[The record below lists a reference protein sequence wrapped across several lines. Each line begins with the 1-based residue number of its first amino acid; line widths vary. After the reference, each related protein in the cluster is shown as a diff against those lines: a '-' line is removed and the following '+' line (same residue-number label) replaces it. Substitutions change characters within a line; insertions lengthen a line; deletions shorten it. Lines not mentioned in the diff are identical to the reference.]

1 MRQNVYDTRTPQ
13 LVLVPP
19 CRVVV
24 GANGAPAPPLRG
36 MAPTAAT
43 PYLQCTTSV
52 DNYYQNTPLWSV
64 PYRYCR
70 SDNDCRKNTVDDKRC
85 LPIDTSASTSCDAP
99 GSCIC
104 TNAVW
109 AAL

>member
-1 MRQNVYDTRTPQ
+1 MRQNVYETRTPQ
-13 LVLVPP
+13 VVLQ
-19 CRVVV
+19 CRLTP
-24 GANGAPAPPLRG
+24 APGQSPPPLR
-36 MAPTAAT
+36 
-43 PYLQCTTSV
+43 LQCTASSN
-52 DNYYQNTPLWSV
+52 NYYTNTPLWSV

-70 SDNDCRKNTVDDKRC
+70 SDADCKRNTVDDKRC
-85 LPIDTSASTSCDAP
+85 LPMLPDTSSCDAP

>member
-1 MRQNVYDTRTPQ
+1 
-13 LVLVPP
+13 
-19 CRVVV
+19 
-24 GANGAPAPPLRG
+24 
-36 MAPTAAT
+36 
-43 PYLQCTTSV
+43 
-52 DNYYQNTPLWSV
+52 
-64 PYRYCR
+64 
-70 SDNDCRKNTVDDKRC
+70 